1 MKDVISVIVPV
12 YNVAAYLRQCLDSVL
27 GQDYEKLEVILI
39 DDGSKD
45 ASGAVC
51 DEYAARDSRVKVIHQ
66 ENAGAAAAKNAG
78 LRVASGEYLS
88 FVDSDDYLEPG
99 AYGYMLGLLQDS
111 GADVVQCAFRDVYVG
126 RSEDRI
132 FREGRI
138 GEDKIAYLSRLPE
151 DWTCSLLRN
160 KLYKRKLYDG
170 IFFEEGHRI
179 DDEYFTYQ
187 GIMNAEKIVCDDRVV
202 YNYRRRV
209 SGAMA
214 SPAAREKLI
223 YDRADSMC
231 KRREKVKQRFP
242 ELKKT
247 YDRTYLDALGYLAK
261 SPDNSVESIK
271 MLKKRL
277 KKYLLESG
285 NSVPSPYLWK
295 SLVRLLFGRPEKL
308 LAECGQAETVD
319 ISEYFA

>member
-12 YNVAAYLRQCLDSVL
+12 YNVAKYLRECLDSVL
-27 GQDYEKLEVILI
+27 GQDHDKLEVILI

-45 ASGAVC
+45 ESGRIC
-51 DEYAARDSRVKVIHQ
+51 DEYAAKDSRVRVIHQ

-78 LRVASGEYLS
+78 LRIAVGEYLS
-88 FVDSDDYLEPG
+88 FVDSDDTLEPG
-99 AYGYMLGLLQDS
+99 AYAYMLALLRDS

-132 FREGRI
+132 FRAGRI
-138 GEDKIAYLSRLPE
+138 EEDKISYLSRLPE
-151 DWTCSLLRN
+151 DWTCSLLWN
-160 KLYKRKLYDG
+160 KLYKKGLYDG

-187 GIMNAEKIVCDDRVV
+187 GIMNAEKILCDDQVI

-214 SPAAREKLI
+214 SPTARERLI
-223 YDRADSMC
+223 YDRADCMD

-261 SPDNSVESIK
+261 SPDNTVESIK

-277 KKYLLESG
+277 KKYLLETG

-295 SLVRLLFGRPEKL
+295 NLARLLLKSPEKL
-308 LAECGQAETVD
+308 LAECEQAETVD
-319 ISEYFA
+319 ISGYFD